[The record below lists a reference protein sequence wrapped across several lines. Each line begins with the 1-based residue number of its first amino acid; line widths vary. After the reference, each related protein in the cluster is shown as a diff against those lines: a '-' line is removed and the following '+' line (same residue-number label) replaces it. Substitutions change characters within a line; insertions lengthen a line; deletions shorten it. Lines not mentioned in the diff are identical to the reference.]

1 MSLVSLYTDALKIF
15 KSQLTVSSIHNNR
28 DLCMNSLQREILYAI
43 EKCLDM
49 AITDEEGKFIKIAFY
64 QERLFGK
71 YVQVSFNNL
80 PKIPPF
86 RDIMKYYK
94 KYYLQRL
101 TLLNMHYEANMINL
115 YNDGHGSE
123 VLNYKKYKQEFNN
136 LSCDYSKLLYLPL
149 PMDIIK
155 TIYTTYLEYTFEDY
169 QLLRENYDKLR
180 KCIRNK
186 GPLVKGNIVGPFV
199 RRGKV

>member
-15 KSQLTVSSIHNNR
+15 KCQLTVSSIHNNR

-49 AITDEEGKFIKIAFY
+49 ATTDEEGKFIKIAFY

-71 YVQVSFNNL
+71 NVQVSFNDL

-86 RDIMKYYK
+86 QDIMKYYK

-115 YNDGHGSE
+115 YNEGHGIE

-186 GPLVKGNIVGPFV
+186 GPLVKGDIVGPFV
-199 RRGKV
+199 RKGKV